1 MILADFSEKEKEC
14 FCSLLLAAITEDQS
28 VSEGEMD
35 ALIRYRI
42 ELGVTDIAA
51 SMSYEAAVSWLEHNS
66 SERVKRSIMLE
77 LAALMHCDAIITG
90 DESDFLSDVAR
101 RFKISNLKDY
111 VDAGAIVNDMYIRV
125 APLFDGISEE

>member
-1 MILADFSEKEKEC
+1 
-14 FCSLLLAAITEDQS
+14 
-28 VSEGEMD
+28 
-35 ALIRYRI
+35 
-42 ELGVTDIAA
+42 
-51 SMSYEAAVSWLEHNS
+51 MSDWLEHNS